1 MKATKNPTVLLRKTS
16 ITDLPPEFFDLRVS
30 IKTLAPPPP
39 IQLDRISS
47 DGNISGSFAI
57 DLLSEYFNMYFT
69 KIKVAE
75 TDMVSVLEPF

>member
-1 MKATKNPTVLLRKTS
+1 MKATKIPTVLLRKTS
-16 ITDLPPEFFDLRVS
+16 ITDLPPEFFDLS

-69 KIKVAE
+69 KIKVVE
-75 TDMVSVLEPF
+75 TDIVSVLEPF